1 MAPYCWILIEHTLD
15 LNYMLVIIL
24 LIQYRLWINMDHSV
38 LIEVITTKTHKQG
51 QAEYSFYFGNYT
63 KKRKRGK

>member
-1 MAPYCWILIEHTLD
+1 
-15 LNYMLVIIL
+15 MLVIIL